1 MASCRPG
8 ARHDPVAV
16 VSPNRLPPRRT
27 LIAGPTGEPG
37 WPDVAIHERA
47 VRVRIAGA
55 SRLEGDASL
64 RISPAPDPAARLPGV
79 GATMPALPLV
89 DGVPATIRLER
100 FGEVRA
106 RLVEAGADDGGPERR
121 TDVLFGPVWVDRAHG
136 TRHREVIVNGW
147 RIEVE
152 IESERYA
159 ALRERARRGAGAV
172 SLGGPIEVRAIIPGR
187 IVAIS
192 VRAGD
197 RVEAGQQILVVEA
210 MKMQNELRAPR
221 EGAVDRVGVA
231 VGDTIDV
238 GDLLVVIH

>member
-1 MASCRPG
+1 LASGDAQKRVARFVSALVAGLTQPG
-8 ARHDPVAV
+8 A
-16 VSPNRLPPRRT
+16 
-27 LIAGPTGEPG
+27 
-37 WPDVAIHERA
+37 IHVRA
-47 VRVRIAGA
+47 VRVRVAGA

-79 GATMPALPLV
+79 GATMPSLPLV

-121 TDVLFGPVWVDRAHG
+121 TDVLFGPVRVDRAHG

>member
-1 MASCRPG
+1 
-8 ARHDPVAV
+8 
-16 VSPNRLPPRRT
+16 VSPSRLPPRRT

-37 WPDVAIHERA
+37 GSDLAIHERA
-47 VRVRIAGA
+47 VRVRVADA
-55 SRLEGDASL
+55 SRLEGDADL
-64 RISPAPDPAARLPGV
+64 WLSPATDPAARLPGV
-79 GATMPALPLV
+79 DAAMSALPLV

-100 FGEVRA
+100 FGDVRA
-106 RLVEAGADDGGPERR
+106 RLVESGVDIGGSEVR
-121 TDVLFGPVWVDRAHG
+121 TDVLLGPVRVDRAHG

-152 IESERYA
+152 IESERHA
-159 ALRERARRGAGAV
+159 ALRERARRGAGAA
-172 SLGGPIEVRAIIPGR
+172 SPGGPIEVRAIIPGR

-192 VRAGD
+192 VVAGD

-221 EGAVDRVGVA
+221 EGAVERIGVA
-231 VGDTIDV
+231 VGDTIEV